1 MVGTLSTRK
10 NAWAIGVL
18 VCLALLSVDTLATE
32 QPALPAKPSG
42 SEQASD
48 SVALYHFML
57 GYQHELNNAMGEAE
71 AEYLKALARDPNS
84 VAIHLGLATLY
95 HARGEHDKAQ
105 AHAEAALARDATNL
119 QALHMLASVAVAAG
133 RSEQAI
139 ELYERIVALWP
150 QEAQAYFSKGMLL
163 SGLKRYDEAEQT
175 IRRGI
180 AVSQT
185 AAPTGFLYL
194 GHILVEQKAWDRAVQ
209 AYRDALAINPSFEP
223 AYLGMAATL
232 EAKGDTA
239 QAIAVLRK
247 VLQEVNTGNREARQR
262 LVRLLLT
269 QKAYEPALALLR
281 EAIQESPGDV
291 EAQLRI
297 GLIYGELKD
306 YVKAVEQIK
315 LVLAL
320 RPQELRVR
328 DHLAYLYEEMK
339 DFDKAIAEYRT
350 IIQAD
355 ARYSDAHLHLGYLLY
370 RLKRNDEALPH
381 FQQVIALNPK
391 MTEAYLLLGL
401 TLLQASRQ
409 EEAVAVFREGLQRNP
424 ESADLH
430 FNLGTAY
437 DKMGRYDELVHEMEE
452 AIRLDPKH
460 ADALNYLGY
469 TYAERDMRL
478 EEAVALIQRA
488 LAVKPQNGYYLDS
501 LAWAYY
507 KMGRFQEALAEM
519 KRAVAVVPDDPVF
532 LEHLGDIF
540 LTQNLGG
547 EAREVWLRSLEL
559 DPTNH
564 KLAERFKA
572 KGFGDPAT
580 EERIRKSQQRL
591 SNKAL

>member
-1 MVGTLSTRK
+1 
-10 NAWAIGVL
+10 
-18 VCLALLSVDTLATE
+18 
-32 QPALPAKPSG
+32 
-42 SEQASD
+42 
-48 SVALYHFML
+48 
-57 GYQHELNNAMGEAE
+57 
-71 AEYLKALARDPNS
+71 
-84 VAIHLGLATLY
+84 
-95 HARGEHDKAQ
+95 
-105 AHAEAALARDATNL
+105 
-119 QALHMLASVAVAAG
+119 
-133 RSEQAI
+133 
-139 ELYERIVALWP
+139 
-150 QEAQAYFSKGMLL
+150 
-163 SGLKRYDEAEQT
+163 AEQT

-328 DHLAYLYEEMK
+328 DHLAYLFE
-339 DFDKAIAEYRT
+339 
-350 IIQAD
+350 
-355 ARYSDAHLHLGYLLY
+355 
-370 RLKRNDEALPH
+370 
-381 FQQVIALNPK
+381 
-391 MTEAYLLLGL
+391 
-401 TLLQASRQ
+401 
-409 EEAVAVFREGLQRNP
+409 
-424 ESADLH
+424 
-430 FNLGTAY
+430 
-437 DKMGRYDELVHEMEE
+437 ELVHEMEE

-540 LTQNLGG
+540 L
-547 EAREVWLRSLEL
+547 
-559 DPTNH
+559 
-564 KLAERFKA
+564 
-572 KGFGDPAT
+572 
-580 EERIRKSQQRL
+580 
-591 SNKAL
+591 